1 MLLIQHKK
9 GEFIW
14 VECYKNTK
22 DNQMP
27 LIFSSAN
34 IAFDHSRK
42 LEVQDVENKIINGT
56 PSYIEWM
63 VSTFDPNDVTI
74 SESFVEFIVKY
85 SMEGCKQRSDGD
97 PKYISYMI
105 MSKHLSNF
113 MNKRKDS
120 NDFKEAVDAIESFY
134 NPKNIITIDL

>member
-1 MLLIQHKK
+1 MGIKRNKK

>member
-1 MLLIQHKK
+1 MGIKRNKK

-97 PKYISYMI
+97 PKYISYTI